1 MIAIFFYF
9 WFQERIIGLS
19 KAHLLQKEQAN
30 DSETD
35 IEDSSIKRN
44 DSYPTLKQSEQ
55 SPVIKK
61 KESKCS
67 AEKEWQ
73 ISIDILTPLQKHFLK
88 TLILSCTSE
97 DMIED
102 GKKSG
107 KDEYIHEGHAS
118 SYPQRTIDKTCK
130 IPFSISKEDPTAHVF
145 SILDPLSLK
154 QVLSSMVVSVISYSY
169 KLWYHILLRR
179 DITFL

>member
-19 KAHLLQKEQAN
+19 KAHLLQKKQAN

-35 IEDSSIKRN
+35 IEDSSIKRT
-44 DSYPTLKQSEQ
+44 DSDSSFKQSELF
-55 SPVIKK
+55 PLIKK
-61 KESKCS
+61 KESKFA
-67 AEKEWQ
+67 AEKEWH
-73 ISIDILTPLQKHFLK
+73 ISIDILTPLQKHCLK

-97 DMIED
+97 DMIEY

-107 KDEYIHEGHAS
+107 KDEYIHEAHAS
-118 SYPQRTIDKTCK
+118 SYPQRTIDKNCK
-130 IPFSISKEDPTAHVF
+130 IPFSISEDATAHVF

-154 QVLSSMVVSVISYSY
+154 QVLSSMVVSVISYSC
-169 KLWYHILLRR
+169 KLWYHILLSQ